1 MNDIVKKAIK
11 AYLSGVMSLSFDEK
25 VELIRRFKLESGLSD
40 RAIAKEFNTPHTTV
54 HYWMV
59 GDDKRKR
66 HSDAV
71 SLRYK
76 TKDIKY
82 RLVDL
87 IDYFKVFK
95 PKLKEFEKI
104 EELIKVLKNIVEL
117 RYDKN
122 RL

>member
-1 MNDIVKKAIK
+1 MDDIVKKAIK

-25 VELIRRFKLESGLSD
+25 VELIRRFKLESGLSE
-40 RAIAKEFNTPHTTV
+40 RAIAKEFNIPHTTV

-95 PKLKEFEKI
+95 PKLKEFEKV
-104 EELIKVLKNIVEL
+104 EELHRILGCISRREYNKI
-117 RYDKN
+117 
-122 RL
+122 